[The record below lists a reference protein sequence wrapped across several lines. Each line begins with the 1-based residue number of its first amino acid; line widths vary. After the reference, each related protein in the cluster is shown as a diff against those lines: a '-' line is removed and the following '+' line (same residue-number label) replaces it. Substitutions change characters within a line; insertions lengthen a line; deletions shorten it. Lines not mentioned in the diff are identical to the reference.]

1 MWDREVLIKLTVVT
15 MKQLLEAGV
24 HFGHQS
30 KRWNPKMRKYI
41 YSSRND
47 IHVIDLH
54 KTIPLIEKA
63 YNFVK
68 ESVAKGGTVLF
79 VGTKKQAQESIEEEA
94 KRCGMFYVNQRWL
107 GGMLTN
113 FKTLKKNLARMKEI
127 EKMETDGTFEKLPKK
142 EVATLKREYIKI
154 VKGLGGVRDMNA
166 MPSVLIVIDSKKEII
181 AIKEAKRLD
190 IPIVGVVDT
199 NCDPEEVDYPIP
211 ANDDAIKSI
220 KLLTSLLADAVLSGR
235 QVLNPLDV
243 SAEDIAVPAELEEAE
258 ALGQEEQMEALAA
271 AAKLK
276 IEEEDTTEKG
286 EKRIGF

>member
-1 MWDREVLIKLTVVT
+1 MSVIT

-30 KRWNPKMRKYI
+30 KRWNPKMKKFI

-63 YNFVK
+63 YHFVK
-68 ESVAKGGTVLF
+68 DIAAKNGNVLF
-79 VGTKKQAQESIEEEA
+79 VGTKKQAQEAIEEEA
-94 KRCGMFYVNQRWL
+94 GRCGMFYVNQRWL
-107 GGMLTN
+107 GGTLTN
-113 FKTLKKNLARMKEI
+113 FKTLKKNIAKMKDI
-127 EKMETDGTFEKLPKK
+127 EKMEADGTFEKITKK
-142 EVATLKREYIKI
+142 EVAGIKREYNKI
-154 VKGLGGVRDMNA
+154 VKGLGGIREMTA
-166 MPSVLIVIDSKKEII
+166 MPAVMFVIDSKKEII

-220 KLLTSLLADAVLSGR
+220 KLLTSLIADAVMAGR
-235 QVLNPLDV
+235 QVLKPTEA
-243 SAEDIAVPAELEEAE
+243 SMEEIAVPVELEEAE
-258 ALGQEEQMEALAA
+258 VLGQEEQMEAIA

-276 IEEEDTTEKG
+276 LEEEQAKG
-286 EKRIGF
+286 EKRVGF

>member
-1 MWDREVLIKLTVVT
+1 MTVVT

-68 ESVAKGGTVLF
+68 EAVAKGGTVLF

-142 EVATLKREYIKI
+142 EVATLKREYLKI
-154 VKGLGGVRDMNA
+154 VKGLGGVREMNA
-166 MPSVLIVIDSKKEII
+166 MPSVLIVIDSKKELI
-181 AIKEAKRLD
+181 AIKEAKRLE

-220 KLLTSLLADAVLSGR
+220 KLLTSLMADAVIGGR
-235 QVLNPLDV
+235 QVLNPSEV
-243 SAEDIAVPAELEEAE
+243 SSEEIAIPVELEEAE

-276 IEEEDTTEKG
+276 ITEEEEETGKG

>member
-1 MWDREVLIKLTVVT
+1 MSVVT

-30 KRWNPKMRKYI
+30 KRWNPKMKRFI

-68 ESVAKGGTVLF
+68 DTVAKNGTVLF

-107 GGMLTN
+107 GGTMTN
-113 FKTLKKNLARMKEI
+113 FKTLKKNLTKMKDI
-127 EKMETDGTFEKLPKK
+127 EKMEADGIFEKMTKK
-142 EVATLKREYIKI
+142 EVAGIRREYSKI
-154 VKGLGGVRDMNA
+154 MKGLGGIREMVA
-166 MPSVLIVIDSKKEII
+166 MPSILFVIDSKKEII
-181 AIKEAKRLD
+181 AIKEAKRLE

-220 KLLTSLLADAVLSGR
+220 KLLTSLIADAVLAGR
-235 QVLNPLDV
+235 QILNPTEISLD
-243 SAEDIAVPAELEEAE
+243 EIAIPAEIEEAE
-258 ALGQEEQMEALAA
+258 MLGQEEQMEAMA

-276 IEEEDTTEKG
+276 LEVGDEEEEGKG
-286 EKRIGF
+286 EKRVGF

>member
-1 MWDREVLIKLTVVT
+1 VSVVT

-30 KRWNPKMRKYI
+30 KRWNPKMKKFI

-68 ESVAKGGTVLF
+68 DVVAKNGTVLF

-107 GGMLTN
+107 GGTLTN
-113 FKTLKKNLARMKEI
+113 FKTLKKNIAKLKDT
-127 EKMETDGTFEKLPKK
+127 EKMEADGIFDKITKK
-142 EVATLKREYIKI
+142 EVASIKREYSKI
-154 VKGLGGVRDMNA
+154 MKGLGGIREMTA
-166 MPSVLIVIDSKKEII
+166 MPSVLFVVDSKKEII
-181 AIKEAKRLD
+181 AIKEAKRLE

-199 NCDPEEVDYPIP
+199 NCDPEEVDYPLP

-220 KLLTSLLADAVLSGR
+220 KLLTSLMADAVLAGR
-235 QVLNPLDV
+235 QVLKPDEI
-243 SAEDIAVPAELEEAE
+243 SSEEIAVPVEIEEAE
-258 ALGQEEQMEALAA
+258 VLGQEEQMEAIA

-276 IEEEDTTEKG
+276 LEVEQEQSKG

>member
-1 MWDREVLIKLTVVT
+1 MAIIT

-30 KRWNPKMRKYI
+30 KRWNPKMKKFI

-68 ESVAKGGTVLF
+68 ETVAKGGTILF

-94 KRCGMFYVNQRWL
+94 KRCGMFYVNQRWF
-107 GGMLTN
+107 GGTLTN
-113 FKTLKKNLARMKEI
+113 FKTLKKNLARMKDI
-127 EKMETDGTFEKLPKK
+127 EKMESDGTFEKLPKK
-142 EVATLKREYIKI
+142 EVATLKREYLKI
-154 VKGLGGVRDMNA
+154 VRGLGGVRDMMA
-166 MPSVLIVIDSKKEII
+166 MPSILFVIDSKKEII
-181 AIKEAKRLD
+181 AIKEAKRLE

-220 KLLTSLLADAVLSGR
+220 KLLTSLMADAALSGR
-235 QVLNPLDV
+235 QILKPGEV
-243 SAEDIAVPAELEEAE
+243 SAEEIALPAEIEEAE
-258 ALGQEEQMEALAA
+258 ALGKEDEMETLLAA
-271 AAKLK
+271 KIKL
-276 IEEEDTTEKG
+276 EEEETPEG
-286 EKRIGF
+286 EKRVGF

>member
-1 MWDREVLIKLTVVT
+1 

-30 KRWNPKMRKYI
+30 KRWNPKMKKFI

-68 ESVAKGGTVLF
+68 DVVAKNGTVLF

-107 GGMLTN
+107 GGTLTN
-113 FKTLKKNLARMKEI
+113 FKTLKKNIAKMKEI
-127 EKMETDGTFEKLPKK
+127 EKMETDGIFDKITKK
-142 EVATLKREYIKI
+142 EVASIKREYGKI
-154 VKGLGGVRDMNA
+154 MKGLGGVREMVS
-166 MPSVLIVIDSKKEII
+166 MPSILFVVDSKKEII
-181 AIKEAKRLD
+181 AIKEAKRLE

-199 NCDPEEVDYPIP
+199 NCDPEEVDYPLP

-220 KLLTSLLADAVLSGR
+220 KLLTSLMADAVLAGR
-235 QVLNPLDV
+235 QVLKPNEI
-243 SAEDIAVPAELEEAE
+243 SSEEIAVPVEIEEAE
-258 ALGQEEQMEALAA
+258 VLGQEEQMEAIA

-276 IEEEDTTEKG
+276 LEEEQEQAKG

>member
-1 MWDREVLIKLTVVT
+1 MSVVT

-30 KRWNPKMRKYI
+30 KRWNPKMKKFI

-68 ESVAKGGTVLF
+68 DAVAKNGTVLF

-94 KRCGMFYVNQRWL
+94 KRCGMFFVNQRWL
-107 GGMLTN
+107 GGTMTN
-113 FKTLKKNLARMKEI
+113 FKTLKKNLTKMKDI
-127 EKMETDGTFEKLPKK
+127 EKMEADGTFEKMTKK
-142 EVATLKREYIKI
+142 EVAGIRREYSKI
-154 VKGLGGVRDMNA
+154 MKGLGGIREMAV
-166 MPSVLIVIDSKKEII
+166 MPSILFVIDSKKEII
-181 AIKEAKRLD
+181 AIKEAKRLE

-199 NCDPEEVDYPIP
+199 NCDPEEVDSPIP

-220 KLLTSLLADAVLSGR
+220 KLLTSLMADAVLAGR
-235 QVLNPLDV
+235 QILNPTEV
-243 SAEDIAVPAELEEAE
+243 SLTDIAVPAEIEEAE
-258 ALGQEEQMEALAA
+258 MLGQEEQMEAMA

-276 IEEEDTTEKG
+276 LEGEEEEEEKG
-286 EKRIGF
+286 EKRTGF

>member
-1 MWDREVLIKLTVVT
+1 MSVVT

-30 KRWNPKMRKYI
+30 KSWNPKMKKFI

-63 YNFVK
+63 YSFVK
-68 ESVAKGGTVLF
+68 DTVAKNGTVLF

-94 KRCGMFYVNQRWL
+94 KRCGMFFVNQRWL
-107 GGMLTN
+107 GGTLTN
-113 FKTLKKNLARMKEI
+113 FKTLKKNIAKMKDI
-127 EKMETDGTFEKLPKK
+127 EKMEAEGTFEKITKK
-142 EVATLKREYIKI
+142 EVASIKREYHKI
-154 VKGLGGVRDMNA
+154 VKGLGGIREMVS
-166 MPSVLIVIDSKKEII
+166 MPSILFVIDSKKEII

-190 IPIVGVVDT
+190 ISIVGVVDT

-220 KLLTSLLADAVLSGR
+220 KLLTSLIADAVMAGR
-235 QVLNPLDV
+235 QVLKPTEA
-243 SAEDIAVPAELEEAE
+243 SAEEIAVPVELEEAE
-258 ALGQEEQMEALAA
+258 MLGQEEQMEAIA

-276 IEEEDTTEKG
+276 LEEEEEQSKG
-286 EKRIGF
+286 EKRVGF

>member
-1 MWDREVLIKLTVVT
+1 

-30 KRWNPKMRKYI
+30 KRWNPKMKKFI

-68 ESVAKGGTVLF
+68 ETVAKGGTILF

-94 KRCGMFYVNQRWL
+94 KRCGMFYVNQRWF
-107 GGMLTN
+107 GGTLTN
-113 FKTLKKNLARMKEI
+113 FKTLKKNLARMKDI
-127 EKMETDGTFEKLPKK
+127 EKMESDGTFEKLPKK
-142 EVATLKREYIKI
+142 EVATLKREYLKI
-154 VKGLGGVRDMNA
+154 VKGLGGVRDMMA
-166 MPSVLIVIDSKKEII
+166 MPSILFVIDSKKEII
-181 AIKEAKRLD
+181 AIKEAKRLE

-220 KLLTSLLADAVLSGR
+220 KLLTSLMADAALSGR
-235 QVLNPLDV
+235 QILKPGEV
-243 SAEDIAVPAELEEAE
+243 SAEEIALPAEIEEAE
-258 ALGQEEQMEALAA
+258 ALGKEDEMETLLAA
-271 AAKLK
+271 KIKL
-276 IEEEDTTEKG
+276 EEEETPEG
-286 EKRIGF
+286 EKRVGF

>member
-1 MWDREVLIKLTVVT
+1 LTVVT

-30 KRWNPKMRKYI
+30 KRWNPKMKKFI

-68 ESVAKGGTVLF
+68 DTVAKGGTVLF
-79 VGTKKQAQESIEEEA
+79 VGTKKQAQEAIEEES

-107 GGMLTN
+107 GGTLTN

-142 EVATLKREYIKI
+142 EVSTIKREYLKI
-154 VKGLGGVRDMNA
+154 VKGLGGIRDMNS
-166 MPSVLIVIDSKKEII
+166 MPSILFVIDSKKEII
-181 AIKEAKRLD
+181 AIQEAKRLD

-220 KLLTSLLADAVLSGR
+220 KLLTSLMADAVLSGR
-235 QVLNPLDV
+235 QVLSPAEV
-243 SAEDIAVPAELEEAE
+243 SSEEIAVPAEIEEAE
-258 ALGQEEQMEALAA
+258 ALGQEEQMEALAT

-276 IEEEDTTEKG
+276 ITEEEEEEGKG
-286 EKRIGF
+286 EKRVGF

>member
-1 MWDREVLIKLTVVT
+1 VSVVT

-30 KRWNPKMRKYI
+30 KRWNPKMKKFI

-68 ESVAKGGTVLF
+68 DVVAKNGTVLF

-94 KRCGMFYVNQRWL
+94 KRCGMFFVNQRWL
-107 GGMLTN
+107 GGTLTN
-113 FKTLKKNLARMKEI
+113 FKTLKKNIAKLKDT
-127 EKMETDGTFEKLPKK
+127 EKMEADGIFDKITKK
-142 EVATLKREYIKI
+142 EVASIKREYSKI
-154 VKGLGGVRDMNA
+154 MKGLGGIREMTA
-166 MPSVLIVIDSKKEII
+166 MPSVLFVVDSKKEII
-181 AIKEAKRLD
+181 AIKEAKRLE

-199 NCDPEEVDYPIP
+199 NCDPEEVDYPLP

-220 KLLTSLLADAVLSGR
+220 KLLTSLMADAVLAGR
-235 QVLNPLDV
+235 QVLKPDEI
-243 SAEDIAVPAELEEAE
+243 SSEEIAVPVEIEEAE
-258 ALGQEEQMEALAA
+258 VLGQEEQMEAIA

-276 IEEEDTTEKG
+276 LEVEQEQSKG

>member
-1 MWDREVLIKLTVVT
+1 MSVVT

-30 KRWNPKMRKYI
+30 KRWNPKMKRFI
-41 YSSRND
+41 FSSRND
-47 IHVIDLH
+47 IHVIDLN
-54 KTIPLIEKA
+54 KTIPLIERA

-68 ESVAKGGTVLF
+68 DAASKGGTALF

-94 KRCGMFYVNQRWL
+94 KRCGMFFVNQRWL
-107 GGMLTN
+107 GGTLTN
-113 FKTLKKNLARMKEI
+113 FKTLKKSISRLKEI
-127 EKMETDGTFEKLPKK
+127 EKLEAEGFFEKVTKK
-142 EVATLKREYIKI
+142 EVGMLKREYLKI
-154 VKGLGGVRDMNA
+154 AKGLGGIREMTS
-166 MPSVLIVIDSKKEII
+166 MPSILFVIDSKKELI
-181 AIKEAKRLD
+181 AIQEARRLN

-220 KLLTSLLADAVLSGR
+220 KLLTSLMADAVLAGR
-235 QVLNPLDV
+235 QILKP
-243 SAEDIAVPAELEEAE
+243 AEISSEEIAVPVELEEAE

-271 AAKLK
+271 AAKIK
-276 IEEEDTTEKG
+276 VEGEETEEG

>member
-1 MWDREVLIKLTVVT
+1 LTVVT

-30 KRWNPKMRKYI
+30 KRWNPKMKKFI

-68 ESVAKGGTVLF
+68 DTVAKNGTVLF

-94 KRCGMFYVNQRWL
+94 KRCGMFFVNQRWL
-107 GGMLTN
+107 GGTLTN
-113 FKTLKKNLARMKEI
+113 FKTLKKNIAKMKDI
-127 EKMETDGTFEKLPKK
+127 EKMEADGIFEKITKK
-142 EVATLKREYIKI
+142 EVASIKREYQKI
-154 VKGLGGVRDMNA
+154 VKGLGGIREMMN
-166 MPSVLIVIDSKKEII
+166 MPSILFVIDSKKELI
-181 AIKEAKRLD
+181 AIREAKRLD

-220 KLLTSLLADAVLSGR
+220 KLLTSLMADAVIAGR
-235 QVLNPLDV
+235 QVLKPGEV
-243 SAEDIAVPAELEEAE
+243 SAEEIAVPVELEEAE
-258 ALGQEEQMEALAA
+258 VLGQEEQMEAIAAA

-276 IEEEDTTEKG
+276 TEEEEEQSKG
-286 EKRIGF
+286 EKRVGF